1 MITGGLESPSRLT
14 WLPGAPEG
22 LELVARVDLARWL
35 LPVDAR
41 CRKDERADRRLA
53 RLVQVAVRA
62 LHRSQWSI
70 GYLRLRRTDDLRE
83 QLRRCLEEIDTSGL
97 DLPAFAVVHR
107 RNDAGSRTGV
117 PDHVP
122 ELEADPLRAMA
133 LLSRVSGNVVV
144 ARRGP
149 RLGALLAAE
158 GEYWIYAAPAAPVK
172 EVRA

>member
-122 ELEADPLRAMA
+122 ELVDTGYHGRK
-133 LLSRVSGNVVV
+133 
-144 ARRGP
+144 P
-149 RLGALLAAE
+149 R
-158 GEYWIYAAPAAPVK
+158 YWPKPESWRNFDAGCVQRLDSK
-172 EVRA
+172 SENRDKHG